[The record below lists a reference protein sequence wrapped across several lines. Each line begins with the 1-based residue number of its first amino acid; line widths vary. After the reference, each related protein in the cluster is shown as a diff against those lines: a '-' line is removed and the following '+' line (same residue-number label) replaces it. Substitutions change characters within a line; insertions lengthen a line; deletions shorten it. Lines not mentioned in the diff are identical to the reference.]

1 VESLPVTLSSGLTKS
16 LVTLDA
22 ASVSMLMAAAGD
34 IVIVVDRMGV
44 VIDVTVNDVE
54 LERDIDDFPS
64 WPGRRWMDC
73 VTPETSQKIEMLLS
87 EATQKRPS
95 RWVQVNFP
103 SRYTADLPVHFTA
116 VQVGGAGHIVA
127 VGRSLRNNSLLQQ
140 RLVDAQ
146 QTMERD
152 YLRLRDVETRYRLLF
167 QTSSE
172 AVLIVDPVTQKI
184 QEANQATLTLLHN
197 EQKQI
202 PNQYFPDLF
211 DSVDARAIDVLLRT
225 VKETGRADE
234 VAGRLAGDNREV
246 LVSASLFR
254 QDNNTLLLIRIVPT
268 ADVSGTVLSNTKTAL
283 LKAVDSAPDGFV
295 LTDSNGRILMTNA
308 AFRDMAQIA
317 SEDQA
322 RAGSLDQW
330 LGRTG
335 VDMNVM
341 VATLRQRGA
350 VLLFATTLRGEY
362 GANSEVEISAVL
374 VNEGGQKYYAFVIR
388 SVERRLPVDSRIGRE
403 LPRSVDQLTEL
414 IGRVPLK
421 DLVREATDMIERLCI
436 LAALE
441 MTGDNRASAAELL
454 GLSRQSL
461 YVKLR
466 RHGLGDLD
474 GDSEN

>member
-1 VESLPVTLSSGLTKS
+1 VESLPVTLSSGLTQS
-16 LVTLDA
+16 LGTLDA

-34 IVIVVDRMGV
+34 IVVVVDRAGIVLDM
-44 VIDVTVNDVE
+44 TVNDVE
-54 LERDIDDFPS
+54 LERDIDDFQS

-73 VTPETSQKIEMLLS
+73 VTPDTSQKIETLLT
-87 EATQKRPS
+87 EALQKRPS

-103 SRYTADLPVHFTA
+103 SKYGAVSPVHFTA

-127 VGRSLRNNSLLQQ
+127 VGRSLRNTSLLQQ

-146 QTMERD
+146 QAMERD

-167 QTSSE
+167 QTSTE

-184 QEANQATLTLLHN
+184 QEANQATLALLHN
-197 EQKQI
+197 EPKQI
-202 PNQYFPDLF
+202 PNHHFTDLF
-211 DSVDARAIDVLLRT
+211 DPVYAPAIDALLRT
-225 VKETGRADE
+225 VKGTGRADE
-234 VAGRLAGDNREV
+234 AAGRLAGDNREV

-254 QDNNTLLLIRIVPT
+254 QDNNTLFLIRIVPT

-295 LTDSNGRILMTNA
+295 LTDSDGRILMSNA

-317 SEDQA
+317 SEEQA
-322 RAGSLDQW
+322 HAAPLEQW

-362 GANSEVEISAVL
+362 GASSEVEISAVL
-374 VNEGGQKYYAFVIR
+374 VAEGGQKYYAFVIR
-388 SVERRLPVDSRIGRE
+388 SVERRLPVDSRVGRD

-466 RHGLGDLD
+466 RHGLGDLVSE
-474 GDSEN
+474 SEN

>member
-1 VESLPVTLSSGLTKS
+1 
-16 LVTLDA
+16 
-22 ASVSMLMAAAGD
+22 MLMAAAGD
-34 IVIVVDRMGV
+34 IVVVVDRMGIV
-44 VIDVTVNDVE
+44 MDITINDVE
-54 LERDIDDFPS
+54 FERDIDDVHT
-64 WPGRRWMDC
+64 WLGRRWADC
-73 VTPETSQKIEMLLS
+73 VTPDTSQKIEILIS
-87 EATQKRPS
+87 EALQKRPS
-95 RWVQVNFP
+95 RWIQVNFP
-103 SRYTADLPVHFTA
+103 SKFTAVLPVHFTA
-116 VQVGGAGHIVA
+116 VQVGSAGHIVA

-146 QTMERD
+146 QAMERD

-167 QTSSE
+167 QTSTE

-197 EQKQI
+197 DSNQN
-202 PNQYFPDLF
+202 PNQHFPDLF
-211 DSVDARAIDVLLRT
+211 DKIDAPVIDALLRT
-225 VKETGRADE
+225 VRSTGRADE

-254 QDNNTLLLIRIVPT
+254 QDNNTLFLIRIVPS
-268 ADVSGTVLSNTKTAL
+268 ADISGTVMSNTKTAL

-295 LTDSNGRILMTNA
+295 LTSSDGRILMTNA

-317 SEDQA
+317 NEDQA
-322 RAGSLDQW
+322 RAGSLEQW

-362 GANSEVEISAVL
+362 GASSEVEISAVL
-374 VNEGGQKYYAFVIR
+374 VSEGGQKYYAFLIR

-421 DLVREATDMIERLCI
+421 ELVREATDMIERLCI